1 MNHFEL
7 VLEVIEMKLWIALAV
22 AEMTDLERCYSNNS
36 VHSVYILVESY
47 SRIQVVALAHS

>member
-1 MNHFEL
+1 MSHFEL

-36 VHSVYILVESY
+36 VYIPVESY
-47 SRIQVVALAHS
+47 SGIQAVAPAHSQVR

>member
-1 MNHFEL
+1 MSHFEL

-36 VHSVYILVESY
+36 VHILVESY
-47 SRIQVVALAHS
+47 SRIQVVAPAHS